1 MNMKAIFEVTN
12 TTLAVVKKKTWKK
25 FRFCTGLEPITLQYR
40 SSILLTELTNQ
51 LGADHNQ
58 FYYILITVGYLVK
71 PDVKKHIVLHNGR
84 KSRKTDTTN
93 NIYGKNQSLFVC
105 FVRRVQTE
113 SATGSVSSNKVR
125 TTLCIAVARVEF
137 DTQACMLRINGRNVQ
152 ENQYVKVCLTK
163 AVLVFTSLTL

>member
-1 MNMKAIFEVTN
+1 MNMKAILEVTN

-71 PDVKKHIVLHNGR
+71 PDVRKHIVLHNGR
-84 KSRKTDTTN
+84 KSRKTDTAN
-93 NIYGKNQSLFVC
+93 NIYAKNHSLFL
-105 FVRRVQTE
+105 FVLSGEYKQSQQQDQLAAIKFE
-113 SATGSVSSNKVR
+113 QLFA
-125 TTLCIAVARVEF
+125 L
-137 DTQACMLRINGRNVQ
+137 L
-152 ENQYVKVCLTK
+152 
-163 AVLVFTSLTL
+163 

>member
-1 MNMKAIFEVTN
+1 MNMKAIFKVTN

-71 PDVKKHIVLHNGR
+71 PDVRKHIVLHNGR
-84 KSRKTDTTN
+84 KSRKTDTAN
-93 NIYGKNQSLFVC
+93 NIYAKNHSLFL
-105 FVRRVQTE
+105 FVLSGEYKQSQQQDQLAAIKFE
-113 SATGSVSSNKVR
+113 QLFA
-125 TTLCIAVARVEF
+125 L
-137 DTQACMLRINGRNVQ
+137 L
-152 ENQYVKVCLTK
+152 
-163 AVLVFTSLTL
+163 

>member
-1 MNMKAIFEVTN
+1 MWTTDREMNMKAILEVTN

-93 NIYGKNQSLFVC
+93 NIYGKNHSLFL
-105 FVRRVQTE
+105 FVLSGEYKQSRQQDQ
-113 SATGSVSSNKVR
+113 SAAIKFEQ
-125 TTLCIAVARVEF
+125 LFA
-137 DTQACMLRINGRNVQ
+137 L
-152 ENQYVKVCLTK
+152 L
-163 AVLVFTSLTL
+163 

>member
-1 MNMKAIFEVTN
+1 MLTTDREMNMKAILEVTN

-71 PDVKKHIVLHNGR
+71 PDVRKHIVLHNGR

-93 NIYGKNQSLFVC
+93 NIYGENHSLFL
-105 FVRRVQTE
+105 FVLSGEYKQSQQQDQ
-113 SATGSVSSNKVR
+113 SAAIKFEQ
-125 TTLCIAVARVEF
+125 LFA
-137 DTQACMLRINGRNVQ
+137 L
-152 ENQYVKVCLTK
+152 L
-163 AVLVFTSLTL
+163 

>member
-1 MNMKAIFEVTN
+1 MWTTDKEMNMKAIFKVTN

-71 PDVKKHIVLHNGR
+71 PDVRKHIVLHNGR

-93 NIYGKNQSLFVC
+93 NIYDKNHSLFL
-105 FVRRVQTE
+105 FVLSGEYKQSQQQDQ
-113 SATGSVSSNKVR
+113 SAAIKFEQ
-125 TTLCIAVARVEF
+125 LFA
-137 DTQACMLRINGRNVQ
+137 L
-152 ENQYVKVCLTK
+152 L
-163 AVLVFTSLTL
+163 

>member
-1 MNMKAIFEVTN
+1 MNMKAILEVTN

-84 KSRKTDTTN
+84 KSRKTDTAN
-93 NIYGKNQSLFVC
+93 NIYGKNHSLFL
-105 FVRRVQTE
+105 FVLSDEYKQSRQQDQ
-113 SATGSVSSNKVR
+113 SAAIKFEQ
-125 TTLCIAVARVEF
+125 LFA
-137 DTQACMLRINGRNVQ
+137 L
-152 ENQYVKVCLTK
+152 L
-163 AVLVFTSLTL
+163 

>member
-1 MNMKAIFEVTN
+1 MNMKAILEVTN

-84 KSRKTDTTN
+84 RSRKTDTAN
-93 NIYGKNQSLFVC
+93 NIYGKNHSLFL
-105 FVRRVQTE
+105 FVLSGEYKQSQQQDQ
-113 SATGSVSSNKVR
+113 SAAIKFEQ
-125 TTLCIAVARVEF
+125 LFA
-137 DTQACMLRINGRNVQ
+137 L
-152 ENQYVKVCLTK
+152 L
-163 AVLVFTSLTL
+163 

>member
-1 MNMKAIFEVTN
+1 MLTTDREMNMKAILEVTN

-93 NIYGKNQSLFVC
+93 NIYGKNHSLFL
-105 FVRRVQTE
+105 FVLSGEYKQSRQQDQ
-113 SATGSVSSNKVR
+113 SAAIKFEQ
-125 TTLCIAVARVEF
+125 LFA
-137 DTQACMLRINGRNVQ
+137 L
-152 ENQYVKVCLTK
+152 L
-163 AVLVFTSLTL
+163 